1 MILWLVKLC
10 PFLHYGMRT
19 MSEPISQSSVRI
31 ELTPNFCRDVKMLS
45 KRYRNVKKDLDTNIL
60 SEIENGNFVGTHIQ
74 DLDFLLENTFP
85 YRVYKVRCKNSD
97 ALRGKRGGYRLIY
110 CICTNHEEGYILAII
125 LTVYSKSDQEDIADT
140 EIVKFIKDYMATN
153 NS

>member
-1 MILWLVKLC
+1 
-10 PFLHYGMRT
+10 
-19 MSEPISQSSVRI
+19 MSEPIPQISVKI
-31 ELTPNFCRDVKMLS
+31 EFTPNFDRDVKMLS
-45 KRYRNVKKDLDTNIL
+45 KRYRNVKKDLRPNIL
-60 SEIENGNFVGTHIQ
+60 SKIENGNFVGKPI
-74 DLDFLLENTFP
+74 LDFLLENTFP

-110 CICTNHEEGYILAII
+110 CTCTNHEEGYILAII